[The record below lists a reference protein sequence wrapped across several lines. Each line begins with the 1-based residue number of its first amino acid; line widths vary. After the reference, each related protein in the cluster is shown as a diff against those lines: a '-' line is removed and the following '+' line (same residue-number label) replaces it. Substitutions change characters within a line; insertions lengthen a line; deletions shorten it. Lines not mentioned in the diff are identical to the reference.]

1 MRIVV
6 LLGFVLFL
14 STMAYGRS
22 PSFPEVL
29 SDRTYTNP
37 VFPGDHPD
45 CTLTKVGKYYY
56 TTGSSFSTSPT
67 IYRSTDIVQWNRSC
81 LMPKNVRGNNA

>member
-14 STMAYGRS
+14 SAVAFGRS
-22 PSFPEVL
+22 PSLPEAP
-29 SDRTYTNP
+29 SGRTYTNP

-67 IYRSTDIVQWNRSC
+67 IYRSTDLVH
-81 LMPKNVRGNNA
+81 